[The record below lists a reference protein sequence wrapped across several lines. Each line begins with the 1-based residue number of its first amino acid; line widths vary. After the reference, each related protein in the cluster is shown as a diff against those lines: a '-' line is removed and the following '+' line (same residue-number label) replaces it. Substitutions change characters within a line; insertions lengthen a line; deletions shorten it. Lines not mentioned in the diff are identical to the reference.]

1 MVTTWVDRA
10 TAVIGFGLLIWGI
23 AMVYVPAAF
32 IVAGLLLLGS
42 VLWRVKG
49 WAA

>member
-1 MVTTWVDRA
+1 MVTWVDRA
-10 TAVIGFGLLIWGI
+10 TAVIGFGLLIAGF

-32 IVAGLLLLGS
+32 IVAGLVLLGS

-49 WAA
+49 WSA